1 MRCLILSQDSGELL
15 QHPRRNLGNRYRS
28 QSQKFVGLANRDR
41 SRFDENMSWA
51 EQNARQAILHDF
63 TDERN
68 WRCLADIKVIIGDG
82 DGLCA
87 LLEDVFSVLG
97 RDSENI
103 DQLKGI
109 DFLKLGLEL
118 LEAAF
123 ARDPL
128 EPDIWWDNLAKNDS
142 LSDNIEEF
150 VARCKRLDFTDQRA
164 NIIFG
169 RRIERLRD
177 SGYTEIFI
185 ELSKHLLAHRP
196 NNHELWMELGR
207 LHERRSEVDEAWMC
221 YDHVQN
227 IRDHLTPRDD
237 FLTRLTGKMDGKEMQ
252 PWSQPTVAKR
262 DQFLDQMLK
271 LSQRVSKPNIIQEEE
286 LPEVEGAVSLHPDL
300 IRLQDLIK
308 NEDYSEAF
316 FLSRRLLAQGEDWAE
331 EWLEKAKLGIGE

>member
-1 MRCLILSQDSGELL
+1 MFFLSQDSGDLL

-41 SRFDENMSWA
+41 TRFDENMSWA

-68 WRCLADIKVIIGDG
+68 WRCLADIKVILGDG

-103 DQLKGI
+103 EQLKGI

-128 EPDIWWDNLAKNDS
+128 EPDNWWDNLSKNDS
-142 LSDNIEEF
+142 LKDNIDEF
-150 VARCKRLDFTDQRA
+150 VSRCKRLDFTDQRA

-207 LHERRSEVDEAWMC
+207 LHERRGEVDEAWMC

-227 IRDHLTPRDD
+227 IREHLSPRDD
-237 FLTRLTGKMDGKEMQ
+237 FLSRLTGKMDGEKQ
-252 PWSQPTVAKR
+252 KPWSQPTVEKR

-271 LSQRVSKPNIIQEEE
+271 LSQRVSKPNKIVEAQNI
-286 LPEVEGAVSLHPDL
+286 EVEEPEKLHPDM
-300 IRLQDLIK
+300 IRLQELIS

-316 FLSRRLLAQGEDWAE
+316 FLARRLVAQGEDCAE
-331 EWLEKAKLGIGE
+331 EWLNKAKLGFGE

>member
-1 MRCLILSQDSGELL
+1 MSQDSGDLL

-28 QSQKFVGLANRDR
+28 QSEKFVGLANRDR
-41 SRFDENMSWA
+41 SRFDDNMSWA

-68 WRCLADIKVIIGDG
+68 WRCLADIKVILGDG

-87 LLEDVFSVLG
+87 VLEDVFSVLG

-123 ARDPL
+123 SRDPL
-128 EPDIWWDNLAKNDS
+128 EPDVWWSNLAKNDS
-142 LSDNIEEF
+142 LSENIGEF
-150 VARCKRLDFTDQRA
+150 VSRCKRLDFTDQRA

-177 SGYTEIFI
+177 SGHTEIFI
-185 ELSKHLLAHRP
+185 ELSKHLLANRP

-207 LHERRSEVDEAWMC
+207 LHERRGEVDEAWMC

-227 IRDHLTPRDD
+227 IREHLTPRDE
-237 FLTRLTGKMDGKEMQ
+237 FLSRLTGKMDGLADK
-252 PWSQPTVAKR
+252 PWSQPTVEKR
-262 DQFLDQMLK
+262 DQFLQQMLE
-271 LSQRVSKPNIIQEEE
+271 LSQRVSKPSEVQEKNSKEIEE
-286 LPEVEGAVSLHPDL
+286 LSSQHPDL
-300 IRLQDLIK
+300 QRLQDLIN

-316 FLSRRLLAQGEDWAE
+316 FLARRLLSQGEDWAE
-331 EWLEKAKLGIGE
+331 EWLNRAKSGFGD